1 MAQSVTEYTIAAG
14 KDRVDFSIVSPKYAN
29 LWDVLRIGRLN
40 GSSSMTA
47 AAIAKELA
55 RGSGYVVMLLNMAYK
70 KGLVTR
76 IAVQPQPKQSR
87 PKSPK
92 PPPPPPPPYTPPPY
106 TPPPQPAPTQAVA
119 PLQVGLSAYDMVPGL
134 MLNLE
139 RFIRQYMSD
148 NKLAPKVKDNE
159 EIAKLQQRYLKLK
172 GRAINTDASGDR
184 REESNEEWNA
194 CWMSLQALFSVV
206 MKVRDIV

>member
-1 MAQSVTEYTIAAG
+1 
-14 KDRVDFSIVSPKYAN
+14 
-29 LWDVLRIGRLN
+29 
-40 GSSSMTA
+40 
-47 AAIAKELA
+47 
-55 RGSGYVVMLLNMAYK
+55 
-70 KGLVTR
+70 
-76 IAVQPQPKQSR
+76 
-87 PKSPK
+87 
-92 PPPPPPPPYTPPPY
+92 
-106 TPPPQPAPTQAVA
+106 
-119 PLQVGLSAYDMVPGL
+119 MVPGL